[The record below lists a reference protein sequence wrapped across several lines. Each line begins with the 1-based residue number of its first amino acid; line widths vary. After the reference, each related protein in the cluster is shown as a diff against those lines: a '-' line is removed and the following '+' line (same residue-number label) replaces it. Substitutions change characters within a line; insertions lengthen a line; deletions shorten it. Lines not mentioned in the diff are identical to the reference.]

1 MAKPTTKIVQ
11 PVLIEE
17 EKRAKALEQVLSDT
31 ALNADGIRETIK
43 LLQELH
49 QSGILGAVVSL
60 VEAKEE
66 VAKIAVGQLVRPP
79 VTKAI
84 NNAMAVAES
93 LTELE
98 PEMTKKLA
106 GSLAKGLKKAEEG
119 LRQDEKVGIFDLIK
133 ALQDPDINRAVSFG
147 MNLLK
152 GMGQG
157 LKE

>member
-11 PVLIEE
+11 PVLTEE
-17 EKRAKALEQVLSDT
+17 EKRSKALEQVLSDT

-66 VAKIAVGQLVRPP
+66 VAKIAVGQLVRPQ
-79 VTKAI
+79 VTNAI
-84 NNAMAVAES
+84 NNAMAVAET
-93 LTELE
+93 LTEIE

-119 LRQDEKVGIFDLIK
+119 LRQEEKVGIFDLIK
-133 ALQDPDINRAVSFG
+133 ALQDPDINRAVAFG

-157 LKE
+157 LKD